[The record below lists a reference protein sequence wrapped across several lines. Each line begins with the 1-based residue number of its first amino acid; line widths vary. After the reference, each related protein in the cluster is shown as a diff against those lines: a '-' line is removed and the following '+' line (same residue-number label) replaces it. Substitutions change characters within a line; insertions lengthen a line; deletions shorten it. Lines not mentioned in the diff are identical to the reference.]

1 MFVVNSYFYLIDSLN
16 HDNAKILKTALE
28 TVPGVKSVA
37 VSPLKGLVEIKA
49 RNDITDSVKLA
60 CSVAKV
66 KLRTKVDPGKIR

>member
-1 MFVVNSYFYLIDSLN
+1 MFENSYFYLIDSLN
-16 HDNAKILKTALE
+16 SDNAVILKKALE

-49 RNDITDSVKLA
+49 KSDITDSLKLA

-66 KLRTKVDPGKIR
+66 KLRTKVSRGKI